1 MSGADLDNNYKF
13 GQVHF
18 HWGNVSSTGSE
29 HTIDGQQFPMEM
41 HLVHFKEK
49 FNDIGSAA
57 GENQSDSLAVLGIFF
72 QVRGVGVE
80 SVVLSGTL
88 ISR

>member
-1 MSGADLDNNYKF
+1 
-13 GQVHF
+13 
-18 HWGNVSSTGSE
+18 
-29 HTIDGQQFPMEM
+29 MEM

-72 QVRGVGVE
+72 QVRGLGVE